1 MVAPSAM
8 ANLTPGSLVLL
19 ALVPLIAWRLYSRI
33 RRLVGRQQSRAWRHW
48 MAAIL
53 FPLLLLALGVAA
65 WTRPDALAALTA
77 GALLGA
83 ALAAWGLRLT
93 RFERTAEGV
102 FYTPNAHIG
111 VTLSIVFAARIAY
124 RFGQV
129 YLAGGLAEHAVQGD
143 PTRSPLTLLIFGTL
157 AAYYTVYALGVLA
170 WRARHREGGA

>member
-1 MVAPSAM
+1 M
-8 ANLTPGSLVLL
+8 ANITPGSLLLL
-19 ALVPLIAWRLYSRI
+19 ALVPLIAWRLYARI
-33 RRLVGRQQSRAWRHW
+33 RRLVGRQHSRPWRHG

-53 FPLLLLALGVAA
+53 FPLVFLLLGFAA
-65 WTRPDALAALTA
+65 WTHPAALAGLAA
-77 GALLGA
+77 GALIGA

-111 VTLSIVFAARIAY
+111 VALSVVFAARIAY
-124 RFGQV
+124 RFGQM
-129 YLAGGLAEHAVQGD
+129 YLGGGPAAQAARGD
-143 PTRSPLTLLIFGTL
+143 PVSSPLTLLIFGTL